1 MKSHLDLG
9 LFYSA
14 LLLYKTMRRL
24 GVAHDSFTF
33 PIVNQAV
40 SSLQSDVMYGE
51 MVHCVPTK
59 MGFGFDVYFYNTM
72 IEVYLNCGCVDYAP
86 RLIDALSQR
95 DLVSWTLMI
104 SGYVSD
110 GSVGTAFNLFQEMMV
125 NSEPNSVTLM
135 AVLQACCASE
145 SLIHGM

>member
-24 GVAHDSFTF
+24 GVARDSFTF

-51 MVHCVPTK
+51 MVHCVSTK
-59 MGFGFDVYFYNTM
+59 MGFGFDVYFCNAM
-72 IEVYLNCGCVDYAP
+72 IEVY
-86 RLIDALSQR
+86 
-95 DLVSWTLMI
+95 
-104 SGYVSD
+104 
-110 GSVGTAFNLFQEMMV
+110 
-125 NSEPNSVTLM
+125 
-135 AVLQACCASE
+135 
-145 SLIHGM
+145 